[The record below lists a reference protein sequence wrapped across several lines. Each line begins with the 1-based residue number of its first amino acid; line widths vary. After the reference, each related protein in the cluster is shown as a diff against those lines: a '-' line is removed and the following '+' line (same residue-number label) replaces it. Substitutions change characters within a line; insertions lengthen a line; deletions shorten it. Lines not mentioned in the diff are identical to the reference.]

1 MFLRGIEGKKE
12 NEGEKNVFSPK
23 ELEDFNEQSKTEILI
38 RIFWSLI
45 DRVVSHGLVYR
56 RSKDCAGAT

>member
-23 ELEDFNEQSKTEILI
+23 ELEDFHE
-38 RIFWSLI
+38 
-45 DRVVSHGLVYR
+45 
-56 RSKDCAGAT
+56 